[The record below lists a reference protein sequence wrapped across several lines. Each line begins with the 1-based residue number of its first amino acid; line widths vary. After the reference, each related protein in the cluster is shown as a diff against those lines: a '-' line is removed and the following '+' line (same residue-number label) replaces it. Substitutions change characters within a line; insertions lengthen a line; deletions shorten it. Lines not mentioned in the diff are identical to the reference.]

1 MDGLIK
7 THKFGIFAIIFVAT
21 ALIGSVVA
29 IAGDSNAAF
38 ATKKNQM
45 SHYKISFKRV
55 LQEKVQ
61 NVFQIIIL

>member
-29 IAGDSNAAF
+29 IAGDKNAAF
-38 ATKKNQM
+38 AIKKNQM
-45 SHYKISFKRV
+45 IHFKISLKRV
-55 LQEKVQ
+55 LQEKAQ
-61 NVFQIIIL
+61 NVFQMIIV